1 MRVHHFHWGV
11 MCRKFSFPL
20 VTLMWAVLALGGLTL
35 SGCGFGD
42 DNVGSINEPNAAP
55 AATPQVP
62 ESMKTNDFG
71 EGSQGP
77 PQGIY

>member
-1 MRVHHFHWGV
+1 
-11 MCRKFSFPL
+11 MCRKFSLPL
-20 VTLMWAVLALGGLTL
+20 VTVMCALLALFGLTL
-35 SGCGFGD
+35 SGCSFGE

-71 EGSQGP
+71 NGSQGP